1 MANLAEIALRRLDGA
16 YFDSTDDS
24 APSYEERY
32 IVALLGIGFDGAG
45 LTAFESASGLAR
57 ARFISALE
65 AQLPAS
71 MAVSI
76 RRKAKTIRSGSEL
89 QRILLQSAPDPK
101 ELKIVTDSD
110 LESLFGRLVTQPL
123 PYSEQDVADLR
134 SLSTRFDAGSLQA
147 SARENN
153 AVLAGLVPSY
163 DWSRGMTVTDALRIA
178 AVWSG
183 GDQTLE
189 VPAKLKLKRSQRRA
203 LSLALEDVLSSNTYA
218 YMDMARHREPWKR
231 LFSAL
236 HVGDYKVPQLQLAA
250 KLLFEKQ
257 LTSVDAL
264 IEYLIQERDFDG
276 LLIHLRT
283 MPGVFARRLHELI
296 RKMPDRRAEILT
308 EFSKNAD
315 RVSTRVLIQLRNYFA
330 GPSAAEAA
338 NLPFAGKSRSA
349 RTGFLENRK
358 SGDYSDV
365 VDAVDGALATKLS
378 GKNVYLADGGDSIG
392 VMTSNRSTSK
402 GSRIVAPGSRVPV
415 GVDPKFVTMFTH
427 WRNLPG
433 GGTVDLDVSALF
445 LTDDL
450 SHSETLSYYST
461 GSAHAR
467 YSGDIVD
474 APDGAEEYISVDLN
488 HARSRGFRYMAIL
501 IHSYSGQSIGSI
513 PECYAGIAV
522 SESLDFG
529 SFDAAAVEA
538 RFDLTASGREVIPFL
553 FDLETLELIWVDMA
567 FRGARNGANLSG
579 SSSIGPLLSY
589 IVNHQGLTVGDF
601 IDRSGAKRVLDP
613 EEADISVDAR
623 MSDQVAQLLG

>member
-24 APSYEERY
+24 SPSYEERY
-32 IVALLGIGFDGAG
+32 IVALLGIEFDGEG
-45 LTAFESASGLAR
+45 LSAFEAASELAR

-71 MAVSI
+71 MVTSI
-76 RRKAKTIRSGSEL
+76 RRRAKNIRSGSEL
-89 QRILLQSAPDPK
+89 KRTLIQSAPEPK
-101 ELKIVTDSD
+101 ELKIVTDSE
-110 LESLFGRLVTQPL
+110 LQSLFERLITQPL
-123 PYSEQDVADLR
+123 PYSEQDLVDLR
-134 SLSTRFDAGSLQA
+134 GLADRFDAGSLQA

-153 AVLAGLVPSY
+153 AVLAGLIPGY
-163 DWSRGMTVTDALRIA
+163 DWSRSMTMTDALRIA

-189 VPAKLKLKRSQRRA
+189 VPTKFKLKRSQRRA
-203 LSLALEDVLSSNTYA
+203 LCLALETVVAKSPYA
-218 YMDMARHREPWKR
+218 YMDIARHREPWKR
-231 LFSAL
+231 LFGAL
-236 HVGDYKVPQLQLAA
+236 HVGDYPVPELQAAA
-250 KLLFEKQ
+250 KLLFEDQ
-257 LTSVDAL
+257 LISVDAL
-264 IEYLIQERDFDG
+264 IEHMIRERDFEG

-296 RKMPDRRAEILT
+296 RKMPDRRNEIVG
-308 EFSKNAD
+308 EFSKHAD
-315 RVSTRVLIQLRNYFA
+315 RVSTRVLIQLRNYFS
-330 GPSAAEAA
+330 GPGAAEAP

-349 RTGFLENRK
+349 RNGFLENRK

-365 VDAVDGALATKLS
+365 VSAVDTALSTKLS

-392 VMTSNRSTSK
+392 AMTSNRSTSQ
-402 GSRIVAPGSRVPV
+402 GARVVAPGSRIPV
-415 GVDPKFVTMFTH
+415 GDDPEFVTMFTH
-427 WRNLPG
+427 WRDIPG

-450 SHSETLSYYST
+450 HYSETVSYYST

-467 YSGDIVD
+467 YSGDIVS
-474 APDGAEEYISVDLN
+474 APDGAEEYISVDLK

-538 RFDLTASGREVIPFL
+538 RFDLTAQGREVIPFL
-553 FDLETLELIWVDMA
+553 LDLETLELIWVDMA
-567 FRGARNGANLSG
+567 FKGASQGANLSG
-579 SSSIGPLLSY
+579 STSIGSLLSY
-589 IVNHQGLTVGDF
+589 IVSYQGLTVGDF
-601 IDRSGAKRVLDP
+601 LDKSGANRVKDP
-613 EEADISVDAR
+613 KDADISVDAR
-623 MSDQVAQLLG
+623 MSDQVAQLLS